1 MGEKILTNSIIIILE
16 YDGDDDDAQR
26 YAVEFGD

>member
-1 MGEKILTNSIIIILE
+1 MGEKILTNSIIIIE